1 MGTGGEAGDGHPE
14 GCEAA
19 AGDEAAAGEDG
30 PGEAI
35 VDDAVVTVA
44 EAVTAGG
51 LGVGDVLADGED
63 GIAVVGAKEGPGA
76 PAGLLA
82 GGE

>member
-1 MGTGGEAGDGHPE
+1 M
-14 GCEAA
+14 
-19 AGDEAAAGEDG
+19 
-30 PGEAI
+30 
-35 VDDAVVTVA
+35 DDAVVTVA